1 MSGAMRRIAPAVLVG
16 TAAVLVVGAADPGLA
31 TLLTGDDNTTT
42 NAAKTASTTT
52 AESGSTPQA
61 GTVDSGRTA
70 EDADTDED
78 AGDSDDG
85 SDDGSD
91 AAGTTT
97 GANGGTGTAATDS
110 GSCSGAEVSGPIVQT
125 EWGLVQVAAQVSNGR
140 VCAVRTIMT
149 PDGDRKSISIN
160 ARVVPELEAAVLASG
175 DANFDNISGA
185 TVTSDG
191 YRESLQAI
199 IDQQ

>member
-42 NAAKTASTTT
+42 NAAKTASSTT

-78 AGDSDDG
+78 AGD

-125 EWGLVQVAAQVSNGR
+125 EWGLVQVAAQVGNGR
-140 VCAVRTIMT
+140 VCTVRTIMT

-160 ARVVPELEAAVLASG
+160 ARAVPELEAAVLASG